1 MLKKQRRRRWLSGL
15 LAAVMV
21 LSLLPVSA
29 FAAAT
34 APEEADLTWVTRKLA
49 K

>member
-29 FAAAT
+29 FAAT
-34 APEEADLTWVTRKLA
+34 APGEDSAQYEYA
-49 K
+49 KSIQD